1 MTRNEGDAGPKQE
14 GEVEA
19 FMSTAEDT
27 VDRRTVGRRIANR
40 RTTDH
45 GEWEE
50 ALRRGE
56 EKYRAI
62 FENSTE
68 GIYQS
73 TISGQF
79 LTANPAYALMLGY
92 DSPEELVSSVVDID
106 RQLYVDQ
113 KHRAELLQM
122 INGRGIIRG
131 SEAQLYNKDGNK
143 IWVSENLRAIRDA
156 SGTIQ
161 YLEGICEDITS
172 RKDLENQLLQSQK
185 MEAVGRLAGG
195 VAHDFNNL
203 LTVINGY
210 SELALR
216 RSAADKP
223 LGKYLS
229 EIRKAGERAISLTRQ
244 LLIFSRGQVLKLRL
258 VDLNVIVSDVS
269 KLLRRLIGEDIELV
283 IDLAQDSY
291 LVKADPGQIE
301 QVIMNLVVN
310 ARDAMPFGGKLTI
323 STRNAELD
331 KAFVRENIGLQP
343 GSFAVLSVS
352 DTGCGMDEEVKSHLF
367 EPFFTT
373 KEVGRGTGL
382 GLSTV
387 YGIVKQ
393 SGGYI
398 RTTSE
403 VSRGSTFE
411 VYLPRVEKSAGEV
424 KGKAKE
430 ESKVPS
436 RSRKVAGEPE
446 TILLVED
453 EEMVRSLSC
462 EVLRQ
467 NGYEILEAANGGE
480 ALLICEQ
487 HSNPIHL
494 LLTDVVMPRMNGR
507 YLAERLLSMRPD
519 MKVLLVSGYMDVVLE
534 HQDILGSGISFLQ
547 KPFTPSE
554 LAKTVRETLDS

>member
-1 MTRNEGDAGPKQE
+1 MTGEKGDTSPRQGWK
-14 GEVEA
+14 VET
-19 FMSTAEDT
+19 FMSMNKNTTDRRI
-27 VDRRTVGRRIANR
+27 VDRRTTKRRIADR
-40 RTTDH
+40 
-45 GEWEE
+45 GEWED
-50 ALRRGE
+50 ALRRAE

-62 FENSTE
+62 FENSGE

-73 TISGQF
+73 TVSGQF
-79 LTANPAYALMLGY
+79 LTANPAFARMLGY
-92 DSPEELVSSVVDID
+92 DSPKELVSTVVDID
-106 RQLYVDQ
+106 RQLFVDQ
-113 KHRAELLQM
+113 KHRARLLQM
-122 INGRGIIRG
+122 INEHGIVRG
-131 SEAQLYNKDGNK
+131 SEAQLYKKDGNK
-143 IWVSENLRAIRDA
+143 IWVSENLRAVRNA

-161 YLEGICEDITS
+161 YLEGICDDITS

-195 VAHDFNNL
+195 VAHDFNNV

-210 SELALR
+210 SELALGK
-216 RSAADKP
+216 SVVGDS

-229 EIRKAGERAISLTRQ
+229 EIKKAGEWAVSLTRQ
-244 LLIFSRGQVLKLRL
+244 LLIFSRRQVLNLRL
-258 VDLNVIVSDVS
+258 VKLNEIISEVS

-283 IDLAQDSY
+283 IDLAQDLH
-291 LVKADPGQIE
+291 LVKADRGQME

-310 ARDAMPFGGKLTI
+310 ARDAMPYGGKLTI
-323 STRNAELD
+323 STRNTKLD
-331 KAFVRENIGLQP
+331 ECFVGENVGSQP
-343 GSFAVLSVS
+343 GSFVMLSVS

-373 KEVGRGTGL
+373 KEIGRGTGL

-387 YGIVKQ
+387 YGIIKQ

-398 RTTSE
+398 RAASE
-403 VSRGSTFE
+403 VNRGSTFE
-411 VYLPRVEKSAGEV
+411 VYLSQVENPAEER
-424 KGKAKE
+424 KE
-430 ESKVPS
+430 ESKVPA

-467 NGYEILEAANGGE
+467 NGYEVLEAANGGE

-487 HSNPIHL
+487 HSKPIHL
-494 LLTDVVMPRMNGR
+494 LVTDVVMPRMNGR
-507 YLAERLLSMRPD
+507 YLAERLISMRPE
-519 MKVLLVSGYMDVVLE
+519 MKVLLVSGYIDAVLV
-534 HQDILGSGISFLQ
+534 HQEILGSGISFLQ

>member
-1 MTRNEGDAGPKQE
+1 MAGNEGNVSPKQG
-14 GEVEA
+14 GEVDT
-19 FMSTAEDT
+19 FMSMNNNTT
-27 VDRRTVGRRIANR
+27 DRRITKRRI
-40 RTTDH
+40 TDR
-45 GEWEE
+45 GEWED
-50 ALRRGE
+50 ALQRAE

-62 FENSTE
+62 FENSGE
-68 GIYQS
+68 GIYQC
-73 TISGQF
+73 TVSGQ
-79 LTANPAYALMLGY
+79 LVTANPAFARMLGY
-92 DSPEELVSSVVDID
+92 DSPNELVSAIVDID

-113 KHRAELLQM
+113 KHRARVLQM
-122 INGRGIIRG
+122 INEHGIVRG
-131 SEAQLYNKDGNK
+131 SEAQLCNKAGNR

-161 YLEGICEDITS
+161 YIEGICKDVSS

-195 VAHDFNNL
+195 VAHDFNNV

-210 SELALR
+210 CELALVK
-216 RSAADKP
+216 SAVGDS

-229 EIRKAGERAISLTRQ
+229 EIRKAGEWAVSLTRQ
-244 LLIFSRGQVLKLRL
+244 LLIFSRRQVLNLRF
-258 VDLNVIVSDVS
+258 VNLNEIISDVS
-269 KLLRRLIGEDIELV
+269 NLLRRLIGEDIELV
-283 IDLAQDSY
+283 IDLAQDLC

-310 ARDAMPFGGKLTI
+310 ARDAMPYGGKLTI
-323 STRNAELD
+323 SSRNAKPDESVVGET
-331 KAFVRENIGLQP
+331 FGSQP
-343 GSFAVLSVS
+343 GSFVMLSVS

-398 RTTSE
+398 RTASE
-403 VSRGSTFE
+403 INRGSTFE
-411 VYLPRVEKSAGEV
+411 VYLPQTENPAEEP
-424 KGKAKE
+424 KE
-430 ESKVPS
+430 ESKSPAH
-436 RSRKVAGEPE
+436 SRKVTGEPE

-453 EEMVRSLSC
+453 DEMVRSLSC

-467 NGYEILEAANGGE
+467 NGYEVLEAANGGE

-487 HSNPIHL
+487 QSKPIHL
-494 LLTDVVMPRMNGR
+494 LVTDVVMPRMNGR
-507 YLAERLLSMRPD
+507 YLAERLIAMRPE
-519 MKVLLVSGYMDVVLE
+519 MKVLLVSGYIDTVLV
-534 HQDILGSGISFLQ
+534 HQEILGLGISFLQ

>member
-1 MTRNEGDAGPKQE
+1 MARNDGDASPKQE

-19 FMSTAEDT
+19 FMSPAENT

-122 INGRGIIRG
+122 ISGRGIIRG

-343 GSFAVLSVS
+343 GSFAMLSVS

-430 ESKVPS
+430 ESKAPS
-436 RSRKVAGEPE
+436 CSRKVAGEPE